1 MFILAK
7 LTCRVNVISFK
18 MPMQFFTYLERILN
32 IMWEINKPWNFKTVL
47 NRRDL
52 QPVSISLILRV
63 ISDKKKCNKKPI
75 IFGRKQTGGS

>member
-1 MFILAK
+1 
-7 LTCRVNVISFK
+7 
-18 MPMQFFTYLERILN
+18 MQFFTYLERILN

-63 ISDKKKCNKKPI
+63 TSDKKNVIKNPLFLAENRQVGDEIELKT
-75 IFGRKQTGGS
+75 QT